1 MITPDATVA
10 KGQTESLAD
19 QVGQLNQT
27 IELTD
32 PDIKA
37 SAFDRTVNRVVE
49 FVGVAVL
56 GTVAV
61 LVFVNATGRYLM
73 NAPVIWAEELVIALI
88 PWLAMT
94 GVFLS
99 VRRRELIRL
108 GYYSFGLPPNIRS
121 AVGVFVGILS
131 SATFVLVAFYSFEY
145 LSLFGRDTTTYLKLP
160 TGWFSAAMVI
170 GAAGAAIAFLIN
182 TYLDF
187 KARNAQAGASK

>member
-1 MITPDATVA
+1 MTTPDAAVA
-10 KGQTESLAD
+10 KAKTENLAD

-27 IELTD
+27 LELSD
-32 PDIKA
+32 PDAKA
-37 SAFDRTVNRVVE
+37 SALDKIINRIVE
-49 FVGVAVL
+49 FIGVTVL
-56 GTVAV
+56 ATVAV
-61 LVFVNATGRYLM
+61 LVFVNASGRYLM

-108 GYYSFGLPPNIRS
+108 GYYTFGLPPKVRG
-121 AVGVFVGILS
+121 AVDVFIGVLCA
-131 SATFVLVAFYSFEY
+131 ATFVLVAFYSFEY
-145 LSLFGRDTTTYLKLP
+145 VQLFGRDTTTYLKLP

-182 TYLDF
+182 TYLDH
-187 KARNAQAGASK
+187 KARRASAGA